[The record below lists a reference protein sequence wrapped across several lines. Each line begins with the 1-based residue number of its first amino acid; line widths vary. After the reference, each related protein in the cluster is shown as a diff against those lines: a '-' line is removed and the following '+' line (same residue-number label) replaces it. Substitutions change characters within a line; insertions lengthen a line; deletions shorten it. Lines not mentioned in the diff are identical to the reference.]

1 MAVVQIQ
8 MFRLV
13 SMSRADC
20 REWSDP
26 CRLTGCRYHLGKN
39 GGDEPCSL
47 NRAEAG
53 PMTNEQIA
61 PLLGMTDENVRLI
74 ANEALEKITPQ
85 LRELG
90 VFLQDEPPPPSN
102 EPEPEPEQKSRV
114 RKSNPNQGNL
124 F

>member
-1 MAVVQIQ
+1 
-8 MFRLV
+8 MFRNI
-13 SMSRADC
+13 SMSRAVC

-26 CRLTGCRYHLGKN
+26 CRLTGCRYHLGPT
-39 GGDEPCSL
+39 GGDDPCAL

-53 PMTNEQIA
+53 SMTNEQIA
-61 PLLGMTDENVRLI
+61 PLIGMSDENVRLI

-102 EPEPEPEQKSRV
+102 EPEPEPPLKSRI